1 MAGGRHTSTEQV
13 DLITDPEEKAR
24 REAENGIRQTELAL
38 DIIKAFVKEKEQ
50 PFRLR
55 QGILMQL
62 HSVALDGI
70 HMFAGTFRNGV
81 ATIHGSH
88 HDPVPAFRVADEVAD
103 MCDYVNQHWS
113 DKSAIHL
120 AAYILWKLNWIHP
133 FADGN
138 GRTARAISYVVLS
151 IRSNSLYPG
160 TNSIPDQ
167 IATDKKP
174 YYDALELADEAWKKT
189 GQVDVTALE
198 KMLGEMLATQLLQGL
213 KEAQSV
219 QPAG

>member
-1 MAGGRHTSTEQV
+1 VSEGRHTSTEQV
-13 DLITDPEEKAR
+13 DLISDPEEKAR

-38 DIIKAFVKEKEQ
+38 EMIRAFVKEKEQ

-55 QGILMQL
+55 QGFLMQL
-62 HSVALDGI
+62 HSVALEGI
-70 HMFAGTFRNGV
+70 HMFAGTYRNGV
-81 ATIHGSH
+81 ATIHGSK

-103 MCDYVNQHWS
+103 MCDYVNQHWA

-174 YYDALELADEAWKKT
+174 YYDALELADELWKAT
-189 GQVDVTALE
+189 GQVDVSALE
-198 KMLGEMLATQLLQGL
+198 KMLSQMLATQLLQGL
-213 KEAQSV
+213 KEAETV
-219 QPAG
+219 QPAE

>member
-1 MAGGRHTSTEQV
+1 MSEGRHTSTEQV
-13 DLITDPEEKAR
+13 DLISDPEEKAR

-38 DIIKAFVKEKEQ
+38 EMIRAFVKEKEQ

-55 QGILMQL
+55 QGFLMQL
-62 HSVALDGI
+62 HSVALEGI
-70 HMFAGTFRNGV
+70 HMFAGTYRNGI
-81 ATIHGSH
+81 ATIHGSK
-88 HDPVPAFRVADEVAD
+88 HDPIPAFRVADEVAD
-103 MCDYVNQHWS
+103 MCEYVNQRWA

-120 AAYILWKLNWIHP
+120 AAYVLWKLNWIHP

-167 IATDKKP
+167 ISTDKKP
-174 YYDALELADEAWKKT
+174 YYDALEQADEVWKST
-189 GQVDVTALE
+189 GQVDVSALE
-198 KMLGEMLATQLLQGL
+198 KMLSQMLATQLLQGL
-213 KEAQSV
+213 KEAETV
-219 QPAG
+219 QPAE

>member
-1 MAGGRHTSTEQV
+1 VSEGRHTSTEQV
-13 DLITDPEEKAR
+13 DLISDPEEKAW

-38 DIIKAFVKEKEQ
+38 EMIRAFVKEKEQ

-55 QGILMQL
+55 QGFLMQL
-62 HSVALDGI
+62 HSVALEGI
-70 HMFAGTFRNGV
+70 HMFAGTYRNGV
-81 ATIHGSH
+81 ATIHGSK

-103 MCDYVNQHWS
+103 MCDYVNQHWA

-174 YYDALELADEAWKKT
+174 YYDALELADASWKAT
-189 GQVDVTALE
+189 GQVDVSALE
-198 KMLGEMLATQLLQGL
+198 KMLSQMLATQLLQGL
-213 KEAQSV
+213 KEAETV
-219 QPAG
+219 QPTE

>member
-1 MAGGRHTSTEQV
+1 VAEGRHTSTEQV

-62 HSVALDGI
+62 HSVAWEGI

-103 MCDYVNQHWS
+103 MCDYVNEHWA

-189 GQVDVTALE
+189 SQIDVSALE

-219 QPAG
+219 QPAE

>member
-1 MAGGRHTSTEQV
+1 MSEGRHTSTEQV
-13 DLITDPEEKAR
+13 DLISDPEEKAR

-38 DIIKAFVKEKEQ
+38 EMIRAFVKEKEQ

-55 QGILMQL
+55 QGFLMQL
-62 HSVALDGI
+62 HSVALEGI
-70 HMFAGTFRNGV
+70 HMFAATYRNGI
-81 ATIHGSH
+81 ATIHGSK
-88 HDPVPAFRVADEVAD
+88 HDPIPAFRVADEVAD
-103 MCDYVNQHWS
+103 MCEYVNQRWA

-120 AAYILWKLNWIHP
+120 AAYVLWKLNWIHP

-167 IATDKKP
+167 ISTDKKP
-174 YYDALELADEAWKKT
+174 YYDALEQADEVWKST
-189 GQVDVTALE
+189 GQVDVSALE
-198 KMLGEMLATQLLQGL
+198 KMLSQMLATQLLQGL
-213 KEAQSV
+213 KEAETV
-219 QPAG
+219 QPAE

>member
-1 MAGGRHTSTEQV
+1 VSEGRHTSTEQV
-13 DLITDPEEKAR
+13 DLISDPEEKAR

-38 DIIKAFVKEKEQ
+38 EMIRAFVKEKEQ

-55 QGILMQL
+55 QGFLMQL
-62 HSVALDGI
+62 HSVALEGI
-70 HMFAGTFRNGV
+70 HMFAGTYRNGV
-81 ATIHGSH
+81 ATIHGSK

-103 MCDYVNQHWS
+103 MCDYVNQHWA

-167 IATDKKP
+167 IATDIKP
-174 YYDALELADEAWKKT
+174 YYDALELADESWKAT
-189 GQVDVTALE
+189 GKVDVSALE
-198 KMLGEMLATQLLQGL
+198 KMLSQMLATQLLQGL
-213 KEAQSV
+213 KEAETV
-219 QPAG
+219 QPAE

>member
-1 MAGGRHTSTEQV
+1 VSEERHTSTEQV
-13 DLITDPEEKAR
+13 DLISDPEEKAR

-38 DIIKAFVKEKEQ
+38 EMIRAFVKEKEQ

-55 QGILMQL
+55 QGFLMQL
-62 HSVALDGI
+62 HSVALEGI
-70 HMFAGTFRNGV
+70 HMFAGTYRNGV
-81 ATIHGSH
+81 ATIHGSK

-103 MCDYVNQHWS
+103 MCEYVNQHWA

-120 AAYILWKLNWIHP
+120 AAYILWRLNWIHP

-151 IRSNSLYPG
+151 IRANSLYPG

-167 IATDKKP
+167 ISTDKNP
-174 YYDALELADEAWKKT
+174 YYDALELADEAWKAT
-189 GQVDVTALE
+189 GQVDVSALE
-198 KMLGEMLATQLLQGL
+198 KMLSQMLATQLLQGL
-213 KEAQSV
+213 KEAETV
-219 QPAG
+219 QPAE

>member
-1 MAGGRHTSTEQV
+1 MSEERHTSTEQV
-13 DLITDPEEKAR
+13 DLISDPEEKAR

-38 DIIKAFVKEKEQ
+38 EMIRAFVKEKEQ

-55 QGILMQL
+55 QGFLMQL
-62 HSVALDGI
+62 HSVALEGI
-70 HMFAGTFRNGV
+70 HMFAGTYRNGV
-81 ATIHGSH
+81 ATIHGSK

-103 MCDYVNQHWS
+103 MCEYVNQYWA

-120 AAYILWKLNWIHP
+120 AAYILWRLNWIHP

-151 IRSNSLYPG
+151 IRANSLYPG

-167 IATDKKP
+167 ISTDKNP
-174 YYDALELADEAWKKT
+174 YYDALELADEAWKAT
-189 GQVDVTALE
+189 GQVDVSALE
-198 KMLGEMLATQLLQGL
+198 KMLSQMLATQLLQGL
-213 KEAQSV
+213 KEAETV
-219 QPAG
+219 QPAE

>member
-1 MAGGRHTSTEQV
+1 VNEGRHTSTEQV
-13 DLITDPEEKAR
+13 DLISDPDEKAR
-24 REAENGIRQTELAL
+24 REAENGVRQTELAL
-38 DIIKAFVKEKEQ
+38 EIIRAFVKEKEQ

-81 ATIHGSH
+81 ATIHGSN
-88 HDPVPAFRVADEVAD
+88 HDPVPAFLVADEVAD
-103 MCDYVNQHWS
+103 MCEYVNRHWAE
-113 DKSAIHL
+113 KSAIHL

-151 IRSNSLYPG
+151 VRAHSLYPG
-160 TNSIPDQ
+160 TNTIPDQ

-174 YYDALELADEAWKKT
+174 YYDALEVADAAWKAT
-189 GQVDVTALE
+189 GQVDVSSLE
-198 KMLGEMLATQLLQGL
+198 TMLSRMLATQLLQGL
-213 KEAQSV
+213 KEAESV
-219 QPAG
+219 QPAE